1 MICLI
6 VGTLLFACTGDS
18 EPSRSSGAYGAA
30 PQAGTIEIDASQAA
44 PSYANFCR
52 VTGTPEE
59 VILDF
64 GLNPNPVGVPAKA
77 IQIDQRIVMNFYTAK
92 RLLSALELTIKRHEE
107 TFGELELDVQK
118 RVKR

>member
-1 MICLI
+1 MKPLTCAMICLV

-30 PQAGTIEIDASQAA
+30 PQASTIEIDASQAA

-59 VILDF
+59 VE
-64 GLNPNPVGVPAKA
+64 A
-77 IQIDQRIVMNFYTAK
+77 IDIDQRIVMNFYTAK
-92 RLLSALELTIKRHEE
+92 RLLTALQLTVKRHEE

-118 RVKR
+118 RVRR